1 MTVDLQQTAIDVDSS
16 SVNFS
21 GQEYVD
27 MLQDTQGNILQSHG
41 RDNSI
46 HLFLAFDPSNVAAA
60 KKWIATVMAPLV
72 TAALEHQQAILA
84 HRATGADAGLFAN
97 FGLSAD
103 GYRALG
109 FAGAAIPDD
118 PSFLRGAKHPDPNA
132 PLGLNDPPVSEWDP
146 GFQGE
151 IDALVILADDD
162 PNEVDAAAAKL
173 VQSLT
178 GVAKVVDE
186 ERGQVLRNAAGEPIE
201 HFGFADGVSQP
212 LFMAT
217 DLEKARLN
225 GGLDVYDPSA
235 PLGSML
241 LKDPGGGPS
250 GYGSY
255 FVYRKLAQNVDG
267 FDGDVAKLAQALG
280 LPTSSPDLAA
290 AYVVGRF
297 RDGTPVVAQPIAG
310 WTNEPNDFDY
320 RYDADGM
327 RCPFQAHVRKV
338 NPRGDKLAEYGLPV
352 GEARARRIARRG
364 VPYPPPSSGADP
376 SPPQEEVGLL
386 FICAQS
392 SIVHQ
397 FEFIQAIWSNFT
409 DFLRPATGLDPVIG
423 QAPQGATPVPQQWP
437 KLWGVTIDGTISFD
451 FTPWVTMRGGE
462 YFFLPSLSFL
472 TGLSGEE

>member
-1 MTVDLQQTAIDVDSS
+1 MTVDLQQTAIDIDSS

-21 GQEYVD
+21 GPEYVA
-27 MLQDTQGNILQSHG
+27 MLQDTQGNVLQSHG
-41 RDNSI
+41 RENSI
-46 HLFLAFDPSNVAAA
+46 HLFLAFDKSNVAAA
-60 KKWIATVMAPLV
+60 KKWIATVMEPLV
-72 TAALEHQQAILA
+72 TSAFDQNQAILA

-103 GYRALG
+103 GYRTLG
-109 FAGAAIPDD
+109 IADAAIPDD

-132 PLGLNDPPVSEWDP
+132 PLGLNDPPVSEWQP

-162 PNEVDAAAAKL
+162 QNAVEAAAAQL
-173 VQSLT
+173 VQGLA
-178 GVAKVVDE
+178 GVATVVDE

-217 DLEKARLN
+217 DLEKARLIS
-225 GGLDVYDPSA
+225 GLDVYDPSA
-235 PLGSML
+235 PLGSAL

-267 FDGDVAKLAQALG
+267 FNGDLTKLAQALG
-280 LPTSSPDLAA
+280 LPAASPDLAG

-297 RDGTPVVAQPIAG
+297 RDGTPVVAQPIPG
-310 WTNEPNDFDY
+310 WTTEPNDFDY

-338 NPRGDKLAEYGLPV
+338 NPRGDKLAEYGLPP
-352 GEARARRIARRG
+352 GEARSRRIARRG
-364 VPYPPPSSGADP
+364 VPYPAPPPSGTA
-376 SPPQEEVGLL
+376 PPPEEVGLL

-409 DFLRPATGLDPVIG
+409 QFLRPGTGLDPVIG
-423 QAPQGATPVPQQWP
+423 QAPQGAAPVPQQWP
-437 KLWGVTIDGTISFD
+437 KLWGVPFNGTTTFD

-472 TGLSGEE
+472 TGLGGEG